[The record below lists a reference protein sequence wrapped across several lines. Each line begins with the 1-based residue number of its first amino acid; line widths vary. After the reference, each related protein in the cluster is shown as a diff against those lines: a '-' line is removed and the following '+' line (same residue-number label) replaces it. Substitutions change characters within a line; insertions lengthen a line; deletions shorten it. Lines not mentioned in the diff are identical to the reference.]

1 MASLMDKA
9 TIFIMAIK
17 EFIKVTGKMVKNKGL
32 VSLLFKISMAILVSG
47 NRIKK
52 MERAIISIQMDKDI
66 KEAG

>member
-1 MASLMDKA
+1 MDKA

>member
-1 MASLMDKA
+1 MDKEI
-9 TIFIMAIK
+9 IFIMAIK

-32 VSLLFKISMAILVSG
+32 VNLWFKISMAILASG
-47 NRIKK
+47 NKIKK

>member
-1 MASLMDKA
+1 MDKA

-32 VSLLFKISMAILVSG
+32 VSFLFKISMAILVSG

>member
-1 MASLMDKA
+1 MDKA

-17 EFIKVTGKMVKNKGL
+17 EFIKATGKMVKNKDL
-32 VSLLFKISMAILVSG
+32 VNLLSKISMAILVSG